1 MCEINLQKGL
11 FLCIFPEL
19 CDRKCPENSE
29 NGKILLSSSI
39 AFYRHAEH
47 YSNPSRTKVSK
58 RGSKKASFYAFF
70 RNYANGSAR
79 KNPKTSNSNSANREL
94 SIEVQFVHVVIVE
107 PKLLKEALKR
117 GLFTRFYGIT
127 RPQVSENIR
136 KHQISTQLIK
146 SFP

>member
-58 RGSKKASFYAFF
+58 KRLKKASFYAFF
-70 RNYANGSAR
+70 RNYETGSAQ
-79 KNPKTSNSNSANREL
+79 KNSEMTKFNSAHQEL
-94 SIEVQFVHVVIVE
+94 SIEG
-107 PKLLKEALKR
+107 R
-117 GLFTRFYGIT
+117 NIT
-127 RPQVSENIR
+127 VR
-136 KHQISTQLIK
+136 
-146 SFP
+146 

>member
-47 YSNPSRTKVSK
+47 CSNPSRTKVSN
-58 RGSKKASFYAFF
+58 RGSKKASFYTFF
-70 RNYANGSAR
+70 QNYAPGSAR
-79 KNPKTSNSNSANREL
+79 KNPETSNFNSANWEL
-94 SIEVQFVHVVIVE
+94 SIEVKFVPVVIVE
-107 PKLLKEALKR
+107 PKLLKEAQKR
-117 GLFTRFYGIT
+117 GLFTRFSGIT
-127 RPQVSENIR
+127 RPEVSEKKR
-136 KHQISTQLIK
+136 KRQISTQLIE